1 MFYMYCFVLV
11 WASFQT
17 TSVKRTCLLLRY
29 GLTEFGIKVA
39 VCDFFFFFVVKRES
53 NSMIESVKWM
63 PHHTEQNMTTNTESH
78 FLNTK
83 KTL

>member
-39 VCDFFFFFVVKRES
+39 VCDFFFFFLSLNVK
-53 NSMIESVKWM
+53 V
-63 PHHTEQNMTTNTESH
+63 TA
-78 FLNTK
+78 
-83 KTL
+83 

>member
-39 VCDFFFFFVVKRES
+39 VCDFFFVVKRES
-53 NSMIESVKWM
+53 NSMIESVK
-63 PHHTEQNMTTNTESH
+63 
-78 FLNTK
+78 
-83 KTL
+83 